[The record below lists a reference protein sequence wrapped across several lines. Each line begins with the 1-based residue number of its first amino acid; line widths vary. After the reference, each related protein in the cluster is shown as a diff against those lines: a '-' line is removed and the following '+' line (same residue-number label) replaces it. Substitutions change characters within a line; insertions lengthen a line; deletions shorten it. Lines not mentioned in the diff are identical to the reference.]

1 MPPRPPWLVK
11 QLLSIVLI
19 LAAVSSRHIVVSATS
34 SVDNEASRVLKR
46 VVLRDAETGEP
57 LSNINNVV
65 VHNESV
71 YVGAENVLVRLD
83 ARDLRTLQTVRVG
96 PVLDSAMCRYAPRE
110 ECLYSRRKSL
120 TPNYNKLVLVMER
133 ERALLVCWTAF
144 QGVCEMRDL
153 DDLSVVRA
161 NSSVAVVANDA
172 VNSTI
177 AFQATSPNSQRLL
190 YVATTYTSL
199 GAYRDDVPAL
209 AGRSLQP
216 HRFMQLI
223 ESNNQLKTGSH
234 INNNNQLNDFIN
246 FNVFNLEFNLT
257 QIAIQQFILLFV
269 SNSIRNAGIKIKFIS

>member
-1 MPPRPPWLVK
+1 MKRPRHEKNGGGRPPPPLIY
-11 QLLSIVLI
+11 LLLLFLI
-19 LAAVSSRHIVVSATS
+19 SASVEATTATS
-34 SVDNEASRVLKR
+34 EETTNRVLKR
-46 VVLRDAETGEP
+46 TVLRDTETGEP
-57 LSNINNVV
+57 LANINNVV
-65 VHNESV
+65 VYNDSV
-71 YVGAENVLVRLD
+71 FVGAENVLLRLD
-83 ARDLRTLQTVRVG
+83 ARDLRTLQSIRVG

-133 ERALLVCWTAF
+133 ERALLVCWTAY

-209 AGRSLQP
+209 AGRSLQS

-223 ESNNQLKTGSH
+223 ESNNQLKTGIFSW
-234 INNNNQLNDFIN
+234 LSMN
-246 FNVFNLEFNLT
+246 FL
-257 QIAIQQFILLFV
+257 
-269 SNSIRNAGIKIKFIS
+269 

>member
-1 MPPRPPWLVK
+1 MKRRRQEINGGGRPPPLAVLIVLLLL
-11 QLLSIVLI
+11 QLALIVNADTTATTATSSTLSIVEE
-19 LAAVSSRHIVVSATS
+19 SST
-34 SVDNEASRVLKR
+34 SRVLKR

-57 LSNINNVV
+57 VVNINNVV

-71 YVGAENVLVRLD
+71 YVGAENILMRLD
-83 ARDLRTLQTVRVG
+83 ARDLRTLQSIRVG
-96 PVLDSAMCRYAPRE
+96 PVIDSAMCRYAPRE

-133 ERALLVCWTAF
+133 ERALLVCWTAY

-161 NSSVAVVANDA
+161 NSSIAVVANDA

-223 ESNNQLKTGSH
+223 ESNNQLKTGK
-234 INNNNQLNDFIN
+234 
-246 FNVFNLEFNLT
+246 
-257 QIAIQQFILLFV
+257 LLYF
-269 SNSIRNAGIKIKFIS
+269 